1 MRRLI
6 LLFLTLCLACSLFG
20 CTKGRGAA
28 SSSDLTQKQIGEFF
42 GKTHS
47 NVNYSIN
54 QAKENMAKNPQA
66 KVIAIGAIG
75 EFQNKN

>member
-28 SSSDLTQKQIGEFF
+28 SSSDLTQKQIDRILAAEEAREAA
-42 GKTHS
+42 
-47 NVNYSIN
+47 
-54 QAKENMAKNPQA
+54 QARK
-66 KVIAIGAIG
+66 
-75 EFQNKN
+75 